1 MSQRFILG
9 HSVNQ
14 KWKCPQSCSFD
25 MQNIEEGICS
35 PPLGFQIGRSE
46 IDFAILFLI
55 CWMHFMAMAAFSPS
69 HPDLELALWLKVS
82 LPSID
87 QFCFQGNENTPE
99 PFWESVCKE
108 DLGLF
113 SLFPPLSSLL
123 ASPGWTPTALA
134 RKCWYCKDFSGA
146 VLLWKWKWPGLKT
159 LSTELHTLK
168 HQEIIQPC
176 PAIADVFITLI
187 FLSKL
192 GQAKLDC

>member
-9 HSVNQ
+9 Q

-35 PPLGFQIGRSE
+35 PPLGFQIVRSE

-123 ASPGWTPTALA
+123 ASLGVTLVKSIWEDLIEYWRTA
-134 RKCWYCKDFSGA
+134 RKT
-146 VLLWKWKWPGLKT
+146 P
-159 LSTELHTLK
+159 
-168 HQEIIQPC
+168 
-176 PAIADVFITLI
+176 I
-187 FLSKL
+187 FLVSRKL
-192 GQAKLDC
+192 KPEKRVKKLSLLIVRKNVIGIVIVMWNTFANRI